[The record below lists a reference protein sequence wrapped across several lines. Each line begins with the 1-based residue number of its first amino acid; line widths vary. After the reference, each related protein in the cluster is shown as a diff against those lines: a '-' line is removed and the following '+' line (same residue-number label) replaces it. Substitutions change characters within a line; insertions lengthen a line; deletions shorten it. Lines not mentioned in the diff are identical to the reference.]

1 MLHELKKSPWRTKSG
16 KKLGRGNSSGAGNYS
31 GKGLKGQKSR
41 SGGWVPAWFEWGQT
55 PLYRRLPKLRWFKR
69 HFKLLEHHEPVN
81 VGLLESDDRV
91 KSGDTITK
99 ELLAQNGYIR
109 KTTSGVKILGNGDLS
124 KKLSFEGIDAIS
136 ASALAKVEKAWGSFA
151 APAPVAQ
158 EQQEEAQEQAQE

>member
-1 MLHELKKSPWRTKSG
+1 MLHELKKSPGRTKSG
-16 KKLGRGNSSGAGNYS
+16 KRLGRWNSSGAGNYS
-31 GKGLKGQKSR
+31 GKWVKGQKAR

-69 HFKLLEHHEPVN
+69 YFKLLEHHEPVN
-81 VGLLESDDRV
+81 VGLLESDERV

-109 KTTSGVKILGNGDLS
+109 KTTSGVKILWHGDLS

-136 ASALAKVEKAWGSFA
+136 ASALTKVEAAWGSFA
-151 APAPVAQ
+151 APEVVAT
-158 EQQEEAQEQAQE
+158 EEEAQEEQA